1 MINQMNN
8 RDLLNMMDEMVR
20 AQKTSNS
27 IQEKLLRA
35 AAN

>member
-1 MINQMNN
+1 
-8 RDLLNMMDEMVR
+8 MMDEMVR
-20 AQKTSNS
+20 AQKASNS